1 MRILVLHGYSGNA
14 LWQEKKDQKLQQL
27 LAQFS
32 VQLHHVDAPI
42 QLPPFFSG
50 RDPMQRR
57 LSWWSLKRDDSW
69 RRLPGAHPGPQLPLE
84 ADELEAG
91 VLFSSR

>member
-32 VQLHHVDAPI
+32 A
-42 QLPPFFSG
+42 S
-50 RDPMQRR
+50 
-57 LSWWSLKRDDSW
+57 
-69 RRLPGAHPGPQLPLE
+69 
-84 ADELEAG
+84 
-91 VLFSSR
+91 